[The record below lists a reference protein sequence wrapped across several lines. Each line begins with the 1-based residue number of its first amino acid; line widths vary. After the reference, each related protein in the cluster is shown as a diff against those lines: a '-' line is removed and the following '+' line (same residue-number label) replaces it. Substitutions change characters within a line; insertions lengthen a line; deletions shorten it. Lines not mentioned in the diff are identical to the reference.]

1 METPL
6 TPLEFARRARMLYP
20 DREAVVDDGLRLTYE
35 QFFDRCDRWSAVLQ
49 RQMGVRRGDRVAYI
63 APNTHAQLE
72 SFYAVPQLGAVLVPI
87 NYRLTAEDFAYIIQ
101 HCGARVVCAAPDYL
115 DAIDRVRSLLPE
127 VEHFVSLDG
136 ATRPG
141 WTGYEQQLAAASPGF
156 EHPQIGEG
164 DLISLNYTSGTTAR
178 PKGVMITHRNEWV
191 NIVGTLIH
199 LPLRLDDRYLWT
211 LPMFHANGWT
221 FTWVVTA
228 VGGTHVCLPKV
239 EPARIFELVRR
250 EHVSWLCAAPTVLI
264 ALASA
269 PAQVRGQVPPGV
281 HVVTAGAP
289 PAAATIERLEGDL
302 GWEVTQ
308 VYGLTETGPFLTVCE
323 PRPEHASLAP
333 AGRAIVKARQ
343 GVELLTSGELR
354 VVDPAGQNVPADGT
368 TMGEIIYRGNVIM
381 KGYFNDPAAT
391 EAVMGDGWFHTGDAA
406 VMHPDGYIEIRDRL
420 KDVIISGGEN
430 ISSVEVEG
438 VLLRHPAVQEA
449 AIVGIPHPRW
459 GEAPFAFIVLKAGAE
474 ATPEDLIAFARQ
486 RLAHFKAPH
495 GVEFVAELPKTATGK
510 IQKYVLRKG
519 APAIAPQ

>member
-101 HCGARVVCAAPDYL
+101 HSRARVVCAHPDYL
-115 DAIDRVRSLLPE
+115 DAIDRVRSLLPG
-127 VEHFVSLDG
+127 VAHYVSLDG
-136 ATRPG
+136 AVRPG
-141 WTGYEQQLAAASPGF
+141 WTGYEQQLAAASPEF
-156 EHPQIGEG
+156 EHPVIAEG

-178 PKGVMITHRNEWV
+178 PKGVMITHRNEWA

-199 LPLRLDDRYLWT
+199 LPLRIDDRYLWT

-221 FTWVVTA
+221 FVWVVTA

-269 PAQVRGQVPPGV
+269 PAEVREAVPPGV

-323 PRPEHASLAP
+323 PRPEHAALAP
-333 AGRAIVKARQ
+333 AERAIIKARQ
-343 GVELLTSGELR
+343 GVELLTSGQLR
-354 VVDPAGQNVPADGT
+354 VVGSAGNDVPADGAT
-368 TMGEIIYRGNVIM
+368 LGEIVYRGNVIM
-381 KGYFNDPAAT
+381 KGYFNDPEAT

-459 GEAPFAFIVLKAGAE
+459 GEAPFAFVVLKAGAE

-495 GVEFVAELPKTATGK
+495 GVAFVAELPKTATGK

-519 APAIAPQ
+519 APAMAPQ